1 MDMKVSELKKKLRPL
16 FKDRLKHM
24 HGGWN
29 NVRSIEKTRQ
39 LLLEIICYSDNDPDQ
54 SPEQRSAHAQLKAD
68 VNATIQ
74 GNFPDCDIRFEVEYS
89 KCSIEVGEAVTILHG
104 EVQS

>member
-1 MDMKVSELKKKLRPL
+1 MKVSELKKKLRPL
-16 FKDRLKHM
+16 FKDRLNHM

-29 NVRSIEKTRQ
+29 NVQSVEKNRI
-39 LLLEIICYSDNDPDQ
+39 LLLNIIYFSDDAPCA
-54 SPEQRSAHAQLKAD
+54 SPEQRSSYVQLKAD

-74 GNFPDCDIRFEVEYS
+74 GNFPDCDICFEVAYS
-89 KCSIEVGEAVTILHG
+89 KCSVESGEVFTMFRG

>member
-1 MDMKVSELKKKLRPL
+1 MKVSELKKKLRPL
-16 FKDRLKHM
+16 FKDRLKGM

-29 NVRSIEKTRQ
+29 NVKSVEKTRT
-39 LLLEIICYSDNDPDQ
+39 LLLDIIYFSPDDPGQ
-54 SPEQRSAHAQLKAD
+54 SPEARASHAQLEAD

-74 GNFPDCDIRFEVEYS
+74 GNFPDCDIRFEVKYS
-89 KCSIEVGEAVTILHG
+89 ECSIEPGEWVTILHG

>member
-1 MDMKVSELKKKLRPL
+1 MKVSELKKKLRPL

-29 NVRSIEKTRQ
+29 NVKSVEKTRT
-39 LLLEIICYSDNDPDQ
+39 LLLEIIYFSDEDRDVL
-54 SPEQRSAHAQLKAD
+54 PEQRSAYAQLKAD

-74 GNFPDCDIRFEVEYS
+74 GNLPDCDIRFEVEYS
-89 KCSIEVGEAVTILHG
+89 KCSVEFGEAVTILHG